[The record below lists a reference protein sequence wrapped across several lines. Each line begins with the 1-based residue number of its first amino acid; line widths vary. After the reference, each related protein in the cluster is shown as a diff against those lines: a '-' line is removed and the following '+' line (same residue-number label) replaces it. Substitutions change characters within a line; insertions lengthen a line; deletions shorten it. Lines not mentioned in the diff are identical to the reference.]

1 MNQNKMA
8 EIMVEQD
15 LSVRDKTSKK
25 KKKKKENCSIHE
37 ITCSDLKNECNYFCK
52 R

>member
-25 KKKKKENCSIHE
+25 KKKKEKCSIYE

>member
-8 EIMVEQD
+8 ETMVEQD

-25 KKKKKENCSIHE
+25 KKTNCSIYE
-37 ITCSDLKNECNYFCK
+37 ITCSGLKNECNYFCK

>member
-15 LSVRDKTSKK
+15 LSVSNKTSKK
-25 KKKKKENCSIHE
+25 TCSIYE
-37 ITCSDLKNECNYFCK
+37 ITYSGLKYECNYFCK